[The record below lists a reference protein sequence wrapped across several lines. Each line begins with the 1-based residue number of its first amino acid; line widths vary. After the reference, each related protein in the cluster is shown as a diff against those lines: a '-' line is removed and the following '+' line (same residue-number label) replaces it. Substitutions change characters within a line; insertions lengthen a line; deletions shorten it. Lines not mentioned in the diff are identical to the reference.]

1 MGLILRLENSRH
13 RSIYRRSPDSVVETG
28 GFDLYPQAETLFA
41 SNHVA
46 ERDGMASAQAG
57 EMGWLMPAIPST
69 RPEISVVVPCYNE
82 RDSLDELHDRLQKT
96 LSALGRSWEVIF
108 VDDGSHD
115 GSHARMLDLAAED
128 PCLRIV
134 SLRSNFG
141 QTPALQAGFDHA
153 RGRIV
158 IAMDGDLQ
166 HAPEDIPRFLA
177 KIDEGFDVVSGWRE
191 RRPERWLSRRLP
203 SKCANLAMRYLSG
216 VPLRDFGTTF
226 KAYRRE
232 VLREVH
238 LYGEFHR
245 FIPVLARER
254 GASIAEIPIRCGVR
268 ANGASNY
275 GIGRTF
281 TVFFDLIRLF
291 FLTRYLNRPLQFFG
305 SIGGGMA
312 AVGVTIEA
320 WLVYLKYV
328 HGLPLLE
335 YRAPLFLFGAVLIIV
350 GVQLLVLGLLG
361 ELVVRVYH
369 TLRGTSIYS
378 LRGDERAPRMEF
390 PAADEPLASEPAAVT
405 EPWRMGG

>member
-1 MGLILRLENSRH
+1 VPAFPHWERGREGNGIA
-13 RSIYRRSPDSVVETG
+13 
-28 GFDLYPQAETLFA
+28 PQE
-41 SNHVA
+41 
-46 ERDGMASAQAG
+46 AG
-57 EMGWLMPAIPST
+57 EMERIMPVTST
-69 RPEISVVVPCYNE
+69 VRPAISVVIPCYNE
-82 RDSLDELHDRLQKT
+82 RESLRELYLRLQRT
-96 LSALGRSWEVIF
+96 LDAVGRSWEVVF
-108 VDDGSHD
+108 VDDGSSD
-115 GSHARMLDLAAED
+115 DSYAYMLSLAATD
-128 PCLRIV
+128 RRLRV
-134 SLRSNFG
+134 VPLRSNFG

-153 RGRIV
+153 RGKVIV
-158 IAMDGDLQ
+158 AMDGDLQ

-191 RRPERWLSRRLP
+191 KRPEKWLSRRLP

-232 VLREVH
+232 VLRELH

-254 GASIAEIPIRCGVR
+254 GASIAEIPIRCEER

-305 SIGGGMA
+305 SIGGGMVMIGA
-312 AVGVTIEA
+312 AIET
-320 WLVYLKYV
+320 WLVYLKYA

-369 TLRGTSIYS
+369 TLRASSIYAVRTKS
-378 LRGDERAPRMEF
+378 AR
-390 PAADEPLASEPAAVT
+390 SEPEELTAGELTAAKLGHGA
-405 EPWRMGG
+405 ESWRSGS